1 MVMEIP
7 ETVICTRQV
16 NEDELQVFNKVSEYL
31 SLKLEY
37 FEKIQAKFPFC
48 QVYLNLQKRIFSWC
62 SVI

>member
-37 FEKIQAKFPFC
+37 FEKIQAKFPFVKC
-48 QVYLNLQKRIFSWC
+48 I
-62 SVI
+62 